1 MSNQRAANI
10 VVLTGA
16 GISAESGLKTF
27 RGDGGLWE
35 GEHIEDVCTPEAFAR
50 DSARVNRFYNER
62 RRLLLRDAKPNP
74 AHFAL
79 ADFERRHAGQL
90 TLITQNVDNL
100 HEQAG
105 SQHVMHMHGELLKA
119 RCLSTLTILPWVD
132 DITAETPCPCCDQ
145 LGRLRPHIV
154 WFGEIPFYMFD
165 IDDALASCDVFIAIG
180 TSGTVYPAA
189 GFVAQAASH
198 GAHTIEINLET
209 TSGRFDE
216 HIDGLASIELPKLLN
231 RLVEPLVQAAR

>member
-1 MSNQRAANI
+1 MVKQSLANI

-35 GEHIEDVCTPEAFAR
+35 GERIEDVCTPQAFER
-50 DSARVNRFYNER
+50 VPERVNRFYNAR
-62 RRLLLRDAKPNP
+62 RRQLLREAAPNP
-74 AHFAL
+74 AHLAL
-79 ADFERRHAGQL
+79 ADFERRYPGHL

-105 SQHVMHMHGELLKA
+105 SLQVMHMHGELLKA
-119 RCLSTLTILPWVD
+119 RCLSTLTILPWQD
-132 DITAETPCPCCDQ
+132 DITSDTRCPCCNQ
-145 LGRLRPHIV
+145 AGRLRPHIV

-165 IDDALASCDVFIAIG
+165 IDDALASCDVFIAVG

-189 GFVAQAASH
+189 GFVEQAASY
-198 GAHTIEINLET
+198 GAHTIEVNIEA
-209 TSGRFDE
+209 TSGRFHE
-216 HIDGLASIELPKLLN
+216 HIEGLASIELPKLLA
-231 RLVEPLVQAAR
+231 RLDEPFAKASR